1 MLFLRACQQVFAT
14 DTSLCDICD
23 MNSVQSWFN
32 VGLMLNALE
41 RPSLLKDLEVQL
53 MIGDDQGLRSTTSIL
68 RGFQKFTNVCRI
80 FNLPGS
86 IVDLRYCKVVQKSP
100 SRKLAEFV
108 RRCWFAFH
116 NSGITAIERFT
127 SR

>member
-1 MLFLRACQQVFAT
+1 
-14 DTSLCDICD
+14 

-86 IVDLRYCKVVQKSP
+86 IVDLALLQGCPEVSFAETGRVRTQVPVRFPQFRYYSHRAVHFTIVSWLP
-100 SRKLAEFV
+100 SE
-108 RRCWFAFH
+108 
-116 NSGITAIERFT
+116 N
-127 SR
+127 

>member
-86 IVDLRYCKVVQKSP
+86 IVDLALLQGCTEVSF
-100 SRKLAEFV
+100 AET
-108 RRCWFAFH
+108 
-116 NSGITAIERFT
+116 G
-127 SR
+127 